1 MEYIK
6 HQNTISLEMTLNIT
20 RVLARYAY
28 ENYQE
33 MNEFLSFLKSQSQ
46 YNELLFSILIKSS
59 EILEENY
66 LKNDNSEESIVIDLL
81 YKAKNICL
89 LQLVYLKSLIKEDDS
104 DQINLNTLTL
114 NNNYSTD
121 DKIKFLLKSISLS
134 LNFIRAQEEK
144 ILHYGNAMYSNIE
157 KLFID
162 DEYFTVNEIKFQNFP
177 NLQQVN
183 KRILYYIFKFL
194 LRQRRVIIL

>member
-1 MEYIK
+1 
-6 HQNTISLEMTLNIT
+6 MTLNLT

-33 MNEFLSFLKSQSQ
+33 MNEFLSILRSKSE
-46 YNELLFSILIKSS
+46 YNELLFSLLIKSS
-59 EILEENY
+59 EILEENS
-66 LKNDNSEESIVIDLL
+66 LKKDNSEETIVLDLL

-89 LQLVYLKSLIKEDDS
+89 LQLVYLKSLIKEDD
-104 DQINLNTLTL
+104 QINLDTLTL

-121 DKIKFLLKSISLS
+121 DKIKFLLKSISFC
-134 LNFIRAQEEK
+134 LNFIAAYEEK
-144 ILHYGNAMYSNIE
+144 ILHYVNVMYCNIE

-162 DEYFTVNEIKFQNFP
+162 DEYFTVNDIKFQNFP

-183 KRILYYIFKFL
+183 K
-194 LRQRRVIIL
+194 IILDLILN